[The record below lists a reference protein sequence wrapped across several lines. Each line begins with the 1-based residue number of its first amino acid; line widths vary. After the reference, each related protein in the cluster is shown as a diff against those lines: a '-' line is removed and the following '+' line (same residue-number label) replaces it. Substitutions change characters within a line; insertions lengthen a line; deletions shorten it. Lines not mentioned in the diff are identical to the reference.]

1 MGLAEDFQSIIESQP
16 DDWTDLQI
24 DLRIADESRYI
35 EASLYLTTCFAH
47 PYSQHDWHWR
57 LNVAHRFGH
66 GAAPDAVM
74 SALKLLDEG
83 AIDGEMVL
91 RESRAGRVE
100 TNQWWGRP
108 KSVRDAFE
116 QARAQ

>member
-1 MGLAEDFQSIIESQP
+1 MGLVDDFNAILQSQP

-47 PYSQHDWHWR
+47 PYSKYDWHWR

-66 GAAPDAVM
+66 GAAPEAVL
-74 SALKLLDEG
+74 SALTLLDEA
-83 AIDGEMVL
+83 AIDGELAL
-91 RESRAGRVE
+91 RETRAGRVE
-100 TNQWWGRP
+100 VNQWWGRP
-108 KSVRDAFE
+108 QSTRETFE
-116 QARAQ
+116 RTRAQ